1 MDVIQSL
8 ATLDFVV
15 IGVFIVALV
24 TIGMIQGRK
33 HHTAQDFFLAGRNV
47 PWWMIGYSIFASNIS
62 AEHLVGLAGAGYMSG
77 LLQGNYEWMAFS
89 CLFLL
94 AFIFIPYYLKTEI
107 TTIPEFLER
116 RYSRKCRT
124 FLAWLNVIANT
135 FIRLG
140 VGLYAGSLVIMGFF
154 GWDIWTCVIFLSII
168 AASYT
173 IVGGLAAVVVTE
185 SFSANIMIVGSIV
198 LTIIGLSKVG
208 GVGELVAN
216 TPAEYWSMLRPANDP
231 IMPWYAI
238 VFGYPILGIWYWC
251 TDQLIVQRTLCA
263 RSVKHAQGG
272 IIFASFLK
280 IMPVFIFVVPGIIG
294 YVLYPGLVNA
304 DMVYPT
310 ILSHW
315 LPVGL
320 RGVMVAV
327 LLAAILSTMD
337 AGLNSISTIFTL
349 DIAKSW
355 MPNAD
360 EKKRLW
366 VARIATAG
374 AMLIA
379 MFWAPWI
386 GRFPDNLF
394 LVLNQ
399 LLAAI
404 SPPLVALFLLGALW
418 KRTTPKAAELAMFV
432 GEPVCVVLILANS
445 LRWPTGFWPS
455 WLNFMFLSFLLFIV
469 MVIFMIVVS
478 LKSESTPA
486 DKILPSLKDIN
497 KENVTP
503 LVRFGAII
511 LAMIMIGLYIV
522 FH

>member
-1 MDVIQSL
+1 
-8 ATLDFVV
+8 
-15 IGVFIVALV
+15 
-24 TIGMIQGRK
+24 
-33 HHTAQDFFLAGRNV
+33 
-47 PWWMIGYSIFASNIS
+47 
-62 AEHLVGLAGAGYMSG
+62 
-77 LLQGNYEWMAFS
+77 
-89 CLFLL
+89 
-94 AFIFIPYYLKTEI
+94 
-107 TTIPEFLER
+107 
-116 RYSRKCRT
+116 
-124 FLAWLNVIANT
+124 
-135 FIRLG
+135 
-140 VGLYAGSLVIMGFF
+140 
-154 GWDIWTCVIFLSII
+154 
-168 AASYT
+168 
-173 IVGGLAAVVVTE
+173 
-185 SFSANIMIVGSIV
+185 
-198 LTIIGLSKVG
+198 
-208 GVGELVAN
+208 
-216 TPAEYWSMLRPANDP
+216 
-231 IMPWYAI
+231 
-238 VFGYPILGIWYWC
+238 
-251 TDQLIVQRTLCA
+251 
-263 RSVKHAQGG
+263 
-272 IIFASFLK
+272 
-280 IMPVFIFVVPGIIG
+280 
-294 YVLYPGLVNA
+294 
-304 DMVYPT
+304 
-310 ILSHW
+310 
-315 LPVGL
+315 
-320 RGVMVAV
+320 
-327 LLAAILSTMD
+327 
-337 AGLNSISTIFTL
+337 
-349 DIAKSW
+349 

-445 LRWPTGFWPS
+445 LRWPNGFWPS

-497 KENVTP
+497 KENVTS